1 MAFRITTHKARTTKD
16 GTAFSARH
24 LDRHFDLKKAK
35 HIDPARTHLNRY
47 VEFDVCDNRTLHHK
61 KSKDLQ
67 GHELVVYERLFKK
80 RLDAINERYIAQ
92 RHKERCKTLKQ
103 YYRSPQ
109 SCPDEYLIYI
119 GDKDSHTN
127 SDTLSRAATKLITV
141 LQEKYPDNF
150 IPLSIALHRDE
161 LGIGEDGEG
170 AHIHFRCVW
179 IYSDKSGIKASISQ
193 GMKAAGIQL
202 PDEDSETKRSN
213 NRQMTFSQE
222 IRDTFA
228 DICEQDFGLEIERE
242 ARDSSRAGKDL
253 VTYQRDQAQQDIKK
267 LEKERSEIQAVVAQE
282 ARKAEQ
288 LKSEVDGLTKQK
300 NRLETALNRLKSILL
315 PIQSFFTRLSSIRLG
330 KGRTA
335 PDELMLTSDGATAYD
350 ALKELETVDDRA

>member
-1 MAFRITTHKARTTKD
+1 MAYRITTHKARTTKD

-35 HIDPARTHLNRY
+35 HIDSTRTHLNRY
-47 VEFDVCDNRTLHHK
+47 VEFDVHDDGSLNHK

-67 GHELVVYERLFKK
+67 GHELAVYERLFRK
-80 RLDAINERYIAQ
+80 RLDTINERYRAQ

-119 GDKDSHTN
+119 GDKDNHAD
-127 SDTLSRAATKLITV
+127 SDTLKRAATKLISV
-141 LQEKYPDNF
+141 IQSKYPDHF

-170 AHIHFRCVW
+170 SHLHFRCVW
-179 IYSDKSGIKASISQ
+179 IYADKTGTKASISQ

-202 PDEDSETKRSN
+202 PNEDLEAKRSN

-253 VTYQRDQAQQDIKK
+253 VTYQRDQALQDIQRFKN
-267 LEKERSEIQAVVAQE
+267 ERSKIQSETALEAQRRDELAEEVAV
-282 ARKAEQ
+282 
-288 LKSEVDGLTKQK
+288 LTKK
-300 NRLETALNRLKSILL
+300 KHRLETAVERLKAILL
-315 PIQSFFTRLSSIRLG
+315 PIQNFFTRLSTIRLG

-335 PDELMLTSDGATAYD
+335 LDELMLTNDGATAYS
-350 ALKELETVDDRA
+350 ALKELHELDERN

>member
-1 MAFRITTHKARTTKD
+1 MAYRITTHKARTTKD

-35 HIDPARTHLNRY
+35 HIDPTRTHLNRY
-47 VEFDVCDNRTLHHK
+47 VEFDVHDDGSLHHK
-61 KSKDLQ
+61 KSKNLQ
-67 GHELVVYERLFKK
+67 EHELVVYEKLFKK
-80 RLDAINERYIAQ
+80 RLDTVNARYIAQ

-119 GDKDSHTN
+119 GDKDNHAD
-127 SDTLSRAATKLITV
+127 SDTLKCAATKLISV
-141 LQEKYPDNF
+141 IQSKYPNHF

-170 AHIHFRCVW
+170 SHLHFRCVW
-179 IYSDKSGIKASISQ
+179 VYTDKSGTKASISQ

-202 PDEDSETKRSN
+202 PDEESDAKRCN

-253 VTYQRDQAQQDIKK
+253 VTYQRDQALQDIHK
-267 LEKERSEIQAVVAQE
+267 
-282 ARKAEQ
+282 
-288 LKSEVDGLTKQK
+288 LKSKCLEMRAQAALEAQRRDKLAEEVAALTKK
-300 NRLETALNRLKSILL
+300 KRHLEAAVERIKTILL
-315 PIQSFFTRLSSIRLG
+315 PIQNFFTRLGRIRLG
-330 KGRTA
+330 KNRTA
-335 PDELMLTSDGATAYD
+335 LDELMLSSEGATAYD
-350 ALKELETVDDRA
+350 ALKDLQNMDERS